1 MFNIQQIA
9 YFKYYSMNTPVKT
22 IGIFSLLVLV
32 LFSCQEKGKQY
43 PALIEPVAILYDSTL
58 KPFYHGVASG
68 DPLHDRVIIWTR
80 VTPGD
85 SLPSVDVQWQVSTT
99 ENFSNIIASDTVTTS
114 PAHDYTVKVDVV
126 GLEPDKIYYYRFSA
140 FHKTSITGRT
150 KTTPVAAKDS
160 LKFAV
165 VSCSNWEFGYFNA
178 YSRIAEK
185 DVDAV
190 LHLGDYIYEYGTGHY
205 GDTTIGRINLPRHEI
220 ISLQDYRTRHSQYR
234 LDEGLRKISERHPFI
249 TIWDDHEIA
258 NDTYAEGAQNHQPN
272 EGDFKT
278 RKSAAVQA
286 YFEWLPIRQGS
297 NIYRTFSYGP
307 LVDLIM
313 LDERLA
319 GKTKQAKGLS
329 DPDLNNEWRS
339 MLGKEQLDWFE
350 SQLKNSKA
358 IWKIIGNQVIFSRVD
373 ESFSENAKSTDTW
386 NGYPV
391 ERRKIVDFIFQ
402 KKINDILFLTGD
414 THASWAYEATLD
426 LKKYNAKNSTGVFA
440 VEFGTPSV
448 SSGNWD
454 ERYSLDTARLGE
466 QLYQKYNPHLKYVNG
481 VDHGYMLLT
490 LYPQKAKA
498 EWYYVETL
506 RGPNKQEHMGKKI
519 EVGKGSY
526 KLK

>member
-1 MFNIQQIA
+1 
-9 YFKYYSMNTPVKT
+9 
-22 IGIFSLLVLV
+22 
-32 LFSCQEKGKQY
+32 
-43 PALIEPVAILYDSTL
+43 
-58 KPFYHGVASG
+58 
-68 DPLHDRVIIWTR
+68 
-80 VTPGD
+80 
-85 SLPSVDVQWQVSTT
+85 
-99 ENFSNIIASDTVTTS
+99 
-114 PAHDYTVKVDVV
+114 
-126 GLEPDKIYYYRFSA
+126 
-140 FHKTSITGRT
+140 
-150 KTTPVAAKDS
+150 
-160 LKFAV
+160 
-165 VSCSNWEFGYFNA
+165 
-178 YSRIAEK
+178 
-185 DVDAV
+185 
-190 LHLGDYIYEYGTGHY
+190 
-205 GDTTIGRINLPRHEI
+205 
-220 ISLQDYRTRHSQYR
+220 
-234 LDEGLRKISERHPFI
+234 
-249 TIWDDHEIA
+249 
-258 NDTYAEGAQNHQPN
+258 
-272 EGDFKT
+272 
-278 RKSAAVQA
+278 
-286 YFEWLPIRQGS
+286 
-297 NIYRTFSYGP
+297 
-307 LVDLIM
+307 
-313 LDERLA
+313 
-319 GKTKQAKGLS
+319 
-329 DPDLNNEWRS
+329 

-454 ERYSLDTARLGE
+454 ERYSLDTARFGE